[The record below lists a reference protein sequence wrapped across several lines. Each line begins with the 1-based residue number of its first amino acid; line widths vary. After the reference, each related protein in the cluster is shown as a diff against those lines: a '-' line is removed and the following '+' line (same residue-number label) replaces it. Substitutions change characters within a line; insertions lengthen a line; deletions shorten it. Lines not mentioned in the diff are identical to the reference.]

1 MRQPATKGNM
11 KRDKLGDK
19 VGDKLGQDDGI
30 QGETRPPEGGHT
42 IQHRHTCGE
51 TMGDNGWQG
60 ETRHAE
66 GGHTISDRHT
76 CGETMRNNSRQW
88 RTRPSRRKGVHF
100 FNILTSKNCSEP
112 EVSLAF

>member
-60 ETRHAE
+60 EK
-66 GGHTISDRHT
+66 T
-76 CGETMRNNSRQW
+76 CGRRTHHFRQAHMRGDNAKQFETMEDKTFASQGRALFQHLNLQ
-88 RTRPSRRKGVHF
+88 K
-100 FNILTSKNCSEP
+100 L
-112 EVSLAF
+112 L